1 MTPTGSDVAPEG
13 GLGSVLKRG
22 AAISALATVLAQIIT
37 VVQTLVL
44 GRLLGPYE
52 IGVFTAGS
60 VLVSGLVVVAQGS
73 LGHAV
78 IQRERDLEDAANTA
92 LVVTFVTGLVLAL
105 GLAAAS
111 PLIGIV
117 FHDPRVGLIAMACSG
132 LALLHACTTVPD
144 ALMQRAFMFRRRI
157 VIDPTVSLIFAVV
170 AITFAAL
177 GYGAWSMVIG
187 TYASTVSWVVLS
199 WWLAKWR
206 PLRGRFSVR
215 MWRDMAR
222 FSFPVFLDVVA
233 ERAREV
239 LEQVLVGRW
248 LGGSALGQYRYGY
261 RIASLPSLGI
271 IQICSYIL
279 FPAFSRIAGDA
290 ERFRSA
296 FLRALTWIWFAALPV
311 AALIIA
317 LAPSAVPL
325 LLGQQWQPAGRA
337 AAAMAGIGLGVALM
351 SAAAEAVKGAGRSPL
366 LNWMTA
372 LSLALGIFL
381 LILLIPFGLAGV
393 GVALSLSY
401 LTVGVLSLG
410 LARPVV
416 GVSWRELLVCLIPT
430 TSAAGAALAVALP
443 LERLVS
449 SSIGYHGPV
458 GLVLLTVQSGVLI
471 GVYVALLM
479 FSPRWRTAAGEV
491 GRRTS
496 VLIAGRVSLRQ
507 RGGEA

>member
-1 MTPTGSDVAPEG
+1 MTPAHSGITSDG
-13 GLGSVLKRG
+13 GLGAVLKRG
-22 AAISALATVLAQIIT
+22 AAISAVATVLAQGIT
-37 VVQTLVL
+37 VVQTVVL

-60 VLVSGLVVVAQGS
+60 VLVSSLVVVAQGS

-78 IQRERDLEDAANTA
+78 IQREHDLEDAANTA
-92 LVVTFVTGLVLAL
+92 LVVTFLTGLVLAI

-111 PLIGIV
+111 PLIGMV
-117 FHDPRVGLIAMACSG
+117 FHDTRIGLIAMACSG

-144 ALMQRAFMFRRRI
+144 ALMQRAFRFRRRI
-157 VIDPTVSLIFAVV
+157 VIDPAVSLIFAVV

-187 TYASTVSWVVLS
+187 TYASTVSWVALS

-215 MWRDMAR
+215 MWRDLAR

-233 ERAREV
+233 ERSREV
-239 LEQVLVGRW
+239 VEQVLVGRW

-271 IQICSYIL
+271 IQICSYVL

-311 AALIIA
+311 AALMVA
-317 LAPSAVPL
+317 LAPPAVPL
-325 LLGQQWQPAGRA
+325 LLGDQWQPAGHA

-351 SAAAEAVKGAGRSPL
+351 SAAAEAVKGAGRSHL

-372 LSLALGIFL
+372 LSLALGLPL
-381 LILLIPFGLAGV
+381 LILLIPFGLVGV

-401 LTVGVLSLG
+401 LTVGLLSLG

-416 GVSWRELLVCLIPT
+416 GATWRELTICLAPT
-430 TSAAGAALAVALP
+430 TLSAAAALAVALP
-443 LERLVS
+443 VERLVGG
-449 SSIGYHGPV
+449 SIGYHGPA
-458 GLVLLTVQSGVLI
+458 GLALITAECVLLLV
-471 GVYVALLM
+471 VYVALLM
-479 FSPRWRTAAGEV
+479 FSSRWRTTAHELGQWI
-491 GRRTS
+491 S
-496 VLIAGRVSLRQ
+496 VLIAGRVAARQ
-507 RGGEA
+507 RGGYA

>member
-1 MTPTGSDVAPEG
+1 M
-13 GLGSVLKRG
+13 LKRG
-22 AAISALATVLAQIIT
+22 AAISAVATVLAQAIT
-37 VVQTLVL
+37 VVQTVVL

-52 IGVFTAGS
+52 VGVFTAGS
-60 VLVSGLVVVAQGS
+60 VLVSSLVVVAQGS
-73 LGHAV
+73 LGHAI
-78 IQRERDLEDAANTA
+78 IQREGDLEDAANTA
-92 LVVTFVTGLVLAL
+92 LVVTFATGLVLAI

-117 FHDPRVGLIAMACSG
+117 FHDSRVGLIAMACSG
-132 LALLHACTTVPD
+132 LTLLHACTTVPD
-144 ALMQRAFMFRRRI
+144 ALMQRAFKFRRRI
-157 VIDPTVSLIFAVV
+157 VIDPAVSLIFAVV
-170 AITFAAL
+170 AITFASM

-222 FSFPVFLDVVA
+222 FSFPVFLGVVA

-239 LEQVLVGRW
+239 FEQVLVGRW
-248 LGGSALGQYRYGY
+248 LGGAALGQYRYGY

-290 ERFRSA
+290 ERFRNA

-311 AALIIA
+311 AAMMIA

-325 LLGQQWQPAGRA
+325 LLGDRWQPAGHA

-351 SAAAEAVKGAGRSPL
+351 SAAAEAVKGAGRSSL

-372 LSLALGIFL
+372 LSLALGLPL
-381 LILLIPFGLAGV
+381 LMLLIPFGLVGV
-393 GVALSLSY
+393 GVAISLSY
-401 LTVGVLSLG
+401 LVVGVLSLG

-416 GVSWRELLVCLIPT
+416 GVSWRELAVCLTPT
-430 TSAAGAALAVALP
+430 TLSAAAALAVAIP
-443 LERLVS
+443 VERLVAG
-449 SSIGYHGPV
+449 SIGYHGAV
-458 GLVLLTVQSGVLI
+458 GLVLLTAECAALVV
-471 GVYVALLM
+471 VYLALLM
-479 FSPRWRTAAGEV
+479 FSPRWRSGARDA

-496 VLIAGRVSLRQ
+496 ALIARRAVARQ
-507 RGGEA
+507 KGGYA